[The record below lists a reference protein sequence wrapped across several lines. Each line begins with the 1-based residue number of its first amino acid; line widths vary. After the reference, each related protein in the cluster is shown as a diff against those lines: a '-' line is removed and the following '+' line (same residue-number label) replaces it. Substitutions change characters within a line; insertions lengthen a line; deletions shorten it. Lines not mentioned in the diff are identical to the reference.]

1 MDLSDERLHKR
12 RVPWAQ
18 LVREGY
24 DPRKVML
31 EALRQGMSLLAS
43 KARMR
48 IDNQRREQEKKQQ
61 T

>member
-12 RVPWAQ
+12 RVPWSK
-18 LVREGY
+18 LVDEGY
-24 DPRKVML
+24 DPRTVMR
-31 EALRQGMSLLAS
+31 EAQRQGLHTLAS
-43 KARMR
+43 KARMI

>member
-1 MDLSDERLHKR
+1 MDLTDERLHKR

-31 EALRQGMSLLAS
+31 EAQRQGMNLLAS

>member
-31 EALRQGMSLLAS
+31 EAQRQGMSLLAS

>member
-31 EALRQGMSLLAS
+31 EAQRQGMRLRAS